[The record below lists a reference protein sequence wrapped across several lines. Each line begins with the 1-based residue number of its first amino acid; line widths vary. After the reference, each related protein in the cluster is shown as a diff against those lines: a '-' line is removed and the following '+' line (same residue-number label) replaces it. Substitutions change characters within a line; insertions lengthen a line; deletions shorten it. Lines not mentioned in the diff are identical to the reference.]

1 MDRCHLP
8 AVSEGIYDEII
19 TRALEESLVRID
31 EREFEIVR
39 ETISS
44 PSSAE
49 VLSQYMRNSIKKGLS
64 IIGEKAPSE
73 SAERAQLAV
82 CNDMIRR
89 LSAASGDEGLL
100 DMLIDDR
107 MEKLLAV
114 LNRAVRRYTLSDG
127 RLHRPDTPLSISALF
142 TGSGSEPSLASQLRK
157 EIATSD
163 SVDLLVSFIR
173 WSGLRLI
180 IEELRRL
187 SERGRIRVIT
197 TCYMGATE
205 AKCVDELMKIG
216 NTELKVNYDTRST
229 RLHAKAYIFHRSSG
243 MDTVYIGSSNI
254 SGPALGSGLEWNM
267 KASSD
272 DLPHIITG
280 VNAAF
285 ETYWNDPDFQNY
297 SVQDRA
303 KLVAALKAESSGE
316 GMTYE
321 PMFVIRPFPFQKQ
334 VLERLE
340 AERLLHGRT
349 RNLVVA
355 ATGTGKTVISAFDY
369 KAFRGK
375 NPDSSCRFL
384 FVAHRKDILDQSLR
398 CYRNVLL
405 DQNFGELYY
414 GDSEVSSFDHL
425 FASIQSINSKEI
437 CEALPSD
444 FYDFIVVDEFH
455 HSAAASYRQILS
467 HFKPRILLGL
477 TATPER
483 MDGRDI
489 CQEFFD
495 GRMAA
500 EIRLPE
506 AINRQLLV
514 PFQYFGITDSANLSD
529 VRFTRGRYDAGTLE
543 SIYTG
548 DDARARLIADAVERY
563 VADLGKVRGL
573 GFCAGIRHAAYM
585 AEAFSRSGIPSE
597 VLEGKS
603 TQQERK
609 AAVRRLKKGDTK
621 FIFTVDLYN
630 EGVDIPFVNTIL
642 LLRPTESLTIFLQQ
656 LGRGLRLC
664 DGKAELTVL
673 DFIGAANS
681 QYDFESKFRALLSR
695 TRRPLKEEISEGFPS
710 LPRGCSIS
718 LEKVAQEHVLEN
730 IQGAI
735 VNKRYLVRA
744 LGTYKGAGAVPSLEE
759 FISGHPNVRLA
770 DIYSKGTYASF
781 CRQAGLHSTPPAEV
795 DGEDKLINGL
805 FRLQQCDSRRFIDFM
820 LEVLENGRRSPFT
833 SEEARMLLMFN
844 YTLWGLPPAKLG
856 YSDAA
861 SSLRM
866 LESFPDI
873 MLEAIGIL
881 KIIRNRISFVD
892 ERLDLGYTCPLDLH
906 CSYTRDQILAALG
919 RYTETSKPDFRE
931 GVLHIR
937 ELDTDILLVNLLKDE
952 KNFSPTTMY
961 KDYAISPSLFHW
973 QTQSTVSSGSN
984 TASRYISR
992 DGVNGRV
999 LLFARESKTGEFGK
1013 PLPYMYLGPAR
1024 FVDAQGNRPV
1034 SIRWHLE
1041 RPMPAEFTSIAMTAS
1056 IG

>member
-1 MDRCHLP
+1 MDRCQVSV
-8 AVSEGIYDEII
+8 VSEGIYDEMI
-19 TRALEESLVRID
+19 TRALEESLNQINAS
-31 EREFEIVR
+31 EYEIVR
-39 ETISS
+39 EAISA
-44 PSSAE
+44 PSSAD
-49 VLSQYMRNSIKKGLS
+49 VLSQFMRGAIRKGLY
-64 IIGEKAPSE
+64 IVGEKA
-73 SAERAQLAV
+73 SAGNAEEAQVSL
-82 CNDMIRR
+82 CNDIIRR
-89 LSAASGDEGLL
+89 LSAATGDDGLL
-100 DMLIDDR
+100 DMLIDNR

-127 RLHRPDTPLSISALF
+127 KLHRPDTPLSVSALF

-180 IEELRRL
+180 IDELKRL

-205 AKCVDELMKIG
+205 VKCVDELMKIG
-216 NTELKVNYDTRST
+216 NTELKINYDTRST

-243 MDTVYIGSSNI
+243 MDTAYIGSSNI

-267 KASSD
+267 KAASD

-285 ETYWNDPDFQNY
+285 ETYWNDPDFQSY
-297 SVQDRA
+297 STQDKG
-303 KLVAALKAESSGE
+303 KLIAALKAESGSD
-316 GMTYE
+316 GMAYE
-321 PMFVIRPFPFQKQ
+321 PMFVIQPFPFQKQ

-369 KAFRGK
+369 KSFRGR
-375 NPDSSCRFL
+375 NPDSKCRFL

-414 GDSEVSSFDHL
+414 GETEVSSFDHL
-425 FASIQSINSKEI
+425 FASIQSINSKEL

-455 HSAAASYRQILS
+455 HSAAESYRQILD
-467 HFKPRILLGL
+467 HFKPKVLLGL

-514 PFQYFGITDSANLSD
+514 PFQYFGITDTADLSD
-529 VRFTRGRYDAGTLE
+529 VRFVRGRYDAGALE
-543 SIYTG
+543 RIYTG
-548 DDARARLIADAVERY
+548 DDARAGLIADAVERY

-573 GFCAGIRHAAYM
+573 GFCAGINHAIYM
-585 AEAFSRSGIPSE
+585 SEAFNRCGIPSE

-603 TQQERK
+603 SQQDRR
-609 AAVRRLKKGDTK
+609 AAVGRLKKGEIK

-656 LGRGLRLC
+656 LGRGLRLYE
-664 DGKAELTVL
+664 GKNELTVL
-673 DFIGAANS
+673 DFIGNANS

-695 TRRPLKEEISEGFPS
+695 TRHPLKEEIYNGFPS

-735 VNKRYLVRA
+735 INKRYLVRA
-744 LGTYKGAGAVPSLEE
+744 LGQYKGSGSAPSLEE
-759 FISGHPNVRLA
+759 FIANHPNVRLA
-770 DIYSKGTYASF
+770 DIYSKGTYSWL
-781 CRQAGLHSTPPAEV
+781 CCEAGLISSKPSAI
-795 DGEDKLINGL
+795 DGEDKLKNAL
-805 FRLQQCDSRRFIDFM
+805 FRLQQCDSRRLIDFM
-820 LEVLENGRRSPFT
+820 LAVLDVGKIGSFTEEEN
-833 SEEARMLLMFN
+833 RMLLMFN
-844 YTLWGLPPAKLG
+844 YTLWGLPPVELG
-856 YSDAA
+856 YPDAKSA
-861 SSLRM
+861 LKILDR
-866 LESFPDI
+866 FPGI
-873 MLEAIGIL
+873 RNEAISIL
-881 KIIRNRISFVD
+881 KIIRNRISFID
-892 ERLDLGYTCPLDLH
+892 ERLNLGYTCPLDLH

-919 RYTETSKPDFRE
+919 RYTDESKPDFRE
-931 GVLHIR
+931 GVLHIKD
-937 ELDTDILLVNLLKDE
+937 LDTDILLVNLLKDE
-952 KNFSPTTMY
+952 KSFSPTTMY

-984 TASRYISR
+984 TASRYMSR
-992 DGVNGRV
+992 DGIHGRV
-999 LLFARESKTGEFGK
+999 LLFARESKKGEHGM
-1013 PLPYMYLGPAR
+1013 PMPYMYLGPAR
-1024 FVDAQGNRPV
+1024 FVDAQGSRPV

-1041 RPMPAEFTSIAMTAS
+1041 RPMPADFTSIAMTAA